1 MLDVIE
7 EQPPPLTID
16 EDARLAAQA
25 VHDPD
30 AFTVLYERYLNRV
43 YRYLLSRVG
52 NEQDA
57 QDITAQT
64 FLAAWE
70 GMRSYEGSGVF
81 AAWLMGIARRKSAD
95 HFRRRQKIIPLDDA
109 ERAPHPAPMP
119 EDAAEQQLELDAVL
133 RALHTLS
140 PDRAEAVSL
149 RIFAGLSAAQTG
161 QIMGRSEDAVNMLVY
176 RAIQDLRRLVKK
188 EGLE

>member
-7 EQPPPLTID
+7 GQPPPIIVD
-16 EDARLAAQA
+16 EDSRLAARSLN
-25 VHDPD
+25 DPD

-52 NEQDA
+52 DEQDA
-57 QDITAQT
+57 QDLTAQT
-64 FLAAWE
+64 FMAAWE
-70 GMRSYEGSGVF
+70 SLHSYEGSGVF
-81 AAWLMGIARRKSAD
+81 AAWLLGIARRKSAD
-95 HFRRRQKIIPLDDA
+95 HFRRRQKIIPLD
-109 ERAPHPAPMP
+109 EHMPHPAPVP
-119 EDAAEQQLELDAVL
+119 ETAAEQQLELDAVM
-133 RALHTLS
+133 RALHSLNH
-140 PDRAEAVSL
+140 DRAEAVSL

-188 EGLE
+188 EVE